1 MASRTMT
8 ELRKL
13 EDQRK
18 EALKR
23 IKEKGD
29 PMGKE
34 AEGLESLD
42 RSIAARMGI
51 SVDQL
56 QAMRK

>member
-1 MASRTMT
+1 MT

-23 IKEKGD
+23 IAEKGD

>member
-1 MASRTMT
+1 MATRTMT
-8 ELRKL
+8 ELRQL
-13 EDQRK
+13 EDKRK

-23 IKEKGD
+23 IAEKGD

-42 RSIAARMGI
+42 RSIADRMGI

>member
-1 MASRTMT
+1 MI

-18 EALKR
+18 DALKR
-23 IKEKGD
+23 IAEKGD

-42 RSIAARMGI
+42 RSIAARRGI
-51 SVDQL
+51 TVDQL